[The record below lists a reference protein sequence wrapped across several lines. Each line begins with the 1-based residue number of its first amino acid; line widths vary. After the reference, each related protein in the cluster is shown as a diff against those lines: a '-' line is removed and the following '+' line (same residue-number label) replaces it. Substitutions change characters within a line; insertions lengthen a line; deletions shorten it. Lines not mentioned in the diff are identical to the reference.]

1 MKSEEK
7 RGESRMFTTMSVQL
21 STDTLLRLVERL
33 RRDGG
38 VQDLSEAMNAALE
51 FWLDAKKALPPG
63 SDPGN
68 VRGYQW
74 KSLFLPEGT
83 ILRSWSY
90 GEHNYARVE
99 GDKII
104 HEGQSVTPN
113 EFARSFARTARNAW
127 FDLSVKFPGE
137 KHFKM
142 ANLLRKEQ
150 AKQEELRTQAQPGA
164 AAAAASVLPPPLPV
178 PVQVKPAPEPS
189 PAPARNTDHEPGW
202 NLPERRKFRYRLED
216 VAY

>member
-1 MKSEEK
+1 
-7 RGESRMFTTMSVQL
+7 
-21 STDTLLRLVERL
+21 
-33 RRDGG
+33 
-38 VQDLSEAMNAALE
+38 
-51 FWLDAKKALPPG
+51 
-63 SDPGN
+63 
-68 VRGYQW
+68 
-74 KSLFLPEGT
+74 
-83 ILRSWSY
+83 
-90 GEHNYARVE
+90 
-99 GDKII
+99 
-104 HEGQSVTPN
+104 
-113 EFARSFARTARNAW
+113 
-127 FDLSVKFPGE
+127 
-137 KHFKM
+137 M